1 MGHNKLTEAQMLRMR
16 DLYASAPLLYK
27 SVDDR
32 LFELDLIQFYDEDK
46 DAVEFKH
53 PSTHF
58 YDDNGKVKAHWFQY
72 EWEKMEKALNEI
84 FDSDYQNILGE

>member
-1 MGHNKLTEAQMLRMR
+1 MGHNILTEAQMLRMI

-27 SVDDR
+27 EEDDG
-32 LFELDLIQFYDEDK
+32 LFALDLVQFYDGDS

-58 YDDNGKVKAHWFQY
+58 YDDSGRVKARWFQY
-72 EWEKMEKALNEI
+72 DFEKK
-84 FDSDYQNILGE
+84 